1 VIRTEAFG
9 SKSWYT
15 IKLCV
20 LSIVIVTVFE
30 GSPLLNHGVQLGVN
44 NSIPGTRLRSTK
56 YACRVAVRGYC
67 LSPVTYRTLP
77 RMIHECLRW
86 PKFYGHPMR
95 GGEFDET
102 SAVIQGP
109 WDLAP
114 YSFRYRA
121 MKTKGFTLIEL
132 VTACTLLLM
141 LSTIATTST
150 FNFIQ
155 ATANLKSQYKNI
167 RSIMLLHDALVQAKM
182 NYATD
187 LALESNT
194 ADPKNVQ
201 EAKEEIQRWN
211 LLAQQND
218 SADLIARLISP
229 DTNFTDPPLALASVP
244 PPKSYLPA
252 SVNGVQITD
261 MNSLL
266 KAYQLTDNG
275 TITGNIVATI
285 TVGSMLDL
293 TTGMR
298 PTLPIIDWNS
308 GTPQEIQF

>member
-1 VIRTEAFG
+1 LTDPWA
-9 SKSWYT
+9 
-15 IKLCV
+15 
-20 LSIVIVTVFE
+20 
-30 GSPLLNHGVQLGVN
+30 LL
-44 NSIPGTRLRSTK
+44 
-56 YACRVAVRGYC
+56 
-67 LSPVTYRTLP
+67 
-77 RMIHECLRW
+77 
-86 PKFYGHPMR
+86 
-95 GGEFDET
+95 
-102 SAVIQGP
+102 
-109 WDLAP
+109 
-114 YSFRYRA
+114 A

-132 VTACTLLLM
+132 LVACTLLLM

-150 FNFIQ
+150 SNFVQ
-155 ATANLKSQYKNI
+155 ATANLKVQYNNI
-167 RSIMLLHDALVQAKM
+167 QNIMALHEALVHAKM

-194 ADPKNVQ
+194 PDTNNIQ
-201 EAKEEIQRWN
+201 EAKAEIQHWN
-211 LLAQQND
+211 LLAQEND
-218 SADLIARLISP
+218 SVDLIARLISP

>member
-1 VIRTEAFG
+1 MIR
-9 SKSWYT
+9 
-15 IKLCV
+15 
-20 LSIVIVTVFE
+20 
-30 GSPLLNHGVQLGVN
+30 
-44 NSIPGTRLRSTK
+44 
-56 YACRVAVRGYC
+56 
-67 LSPVTYRTLP
+67 
-77 RMIHECLRW
+77 ECLRW
-86 PKFYGHPMR
+86 LKFYGHPMR

-155 ATANLKSQYKNI
+155 ATANLKAQYKNI

-201 EAKEEIQRWN
+201 EAKDEIQRWN

-218 SADLIARLISP
+218 STDLIARLISP
-229 DTNFTDPPLALASVP
+229 DTNFTDPPLAPSSVP

-266 KAYQLTDNG
+266 RAYQLTDNG
-275 TITGNIVATI
+275 TTTGNIVATI

-308 GTPQEIQF
+308 GTTQEIQF